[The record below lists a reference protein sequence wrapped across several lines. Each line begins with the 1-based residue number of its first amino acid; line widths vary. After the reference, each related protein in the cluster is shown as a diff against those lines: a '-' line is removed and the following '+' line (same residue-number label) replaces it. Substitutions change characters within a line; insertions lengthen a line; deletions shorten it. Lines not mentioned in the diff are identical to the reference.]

1 MLTGMSDS
9 IRWTHQG
16 GGGSTSITVD
26 FEAQTITRRKEAP
39 RPLSAESLA
48 QLRALAEAVE
58 PEHTRLQPSHLTY
71 AQDQMMFITL
81 GEKHVTIDASSGEI
95 SEGPPSTLL
104 DAMVALLRTP

>member
-1 MLTGMSDS
+1 MSDS

-16 GGGSTSITVD
+16 GGGSSSILVD
-26 FEAQTITRRKEAP
+26 FDAGTRRKETP
-39 RPLSAESLA
+39 RPLSADSLA

-81 GEKHVTIDASSGEI
+81 GEKQVTIDASSGEI
-95 SEGPPSTLL
+95 CEGPPSTLL
-104 DAMVALLRTP
+104 EAMVALLRTP